1 MNTLIPKNSNELIIS
16 EALSLDQN
24 PASVYL
30 AGLRETGRRTQKQ
43 SLDFMSGLLIG
54 NADCFSC
61 NWAGLRYQ
69 HTTAIRSKLNEIYK
83 PATVNKMLSALR
95 GVLKQAYLLNQ
106 ISADDY
112 QRAIMVKS
120 VEGSTL
126 PRGRELTSGEI
137 SALMQACENDHTS
150 AGSRDSAIIAVM
162 YVGGLRREEV
172 TALDIGDYDRETGKM
187 VIKGKRHKERTAYL
201 QNGAGRALEDW
212 LNIRG
217 NLEGALF
224 FPVNKGGNIINRRMT
239 NQAIYNMLKKRAD
252 EAGIAE
258 FSPHD
263 LRRTFVSD
271 LLDAGADIAVISK
284 MAGHANVQ
292 TTSRYDRRPEDAKRK
307 AAALLHIPYRGKLD
321 KQQI

>member
-1 MNTLIPKNSNELIIS
+1 MLVSFRL
-16 EALSLDQN
+16 
-24 PASVYL
+24 
-30 AGLRETGRRTQKQ
+30 GG
-43 SLDFMSGLLIG
+43 
-54 NADCFSC
+54 
-61 NWAGLRYQ
+61 
-69 HTTAIRSKLNEIYK
+69 KLNEIYK

-106 ISADDY
+106 MSADDY

-126 PRGRELTSGEI
+126 PRGRELSSGEI
-137 SALMQACENDHTS
+137 SALMQACENDKTS
-150 AGSRDSAIIAVM
+150 AGVRDAAIIAVM

-172 TALDIGDYDRETGKM
+172 TTLDISDYDHDTGKM
-187 VIKGKRHKERTAYL
+187 IIRGKRQKERTAYL
-201 QNGAGRALEDW
+201 QNGAGRAIEDW

-217 NLEGALF
+217 TIEGALF
-224 FPVNKGGNIINRRMT
+224 NPINKGGKVTTRRLT
-239 NQAIYNMLKKRAD
+239 NQAIYNMLKKRAE
-252 EAGIAE
+252 EAGVSE

-292 TTSRYDRRPEDAKRK
+292 TTARYDRRPEEAKRK
-307 AAALLHIPYRGKLD
+307 AAGLLHVPYKGK
-321 KQQI
+321 K

>member
-1 MNTLIPKNSNELIIS
+1 MNTLTQQNPNELVIS
-16 EALSLDQN
+16 ETLPLDQN
-24 PASVYL
+24 PAAVYL
-30 AGLRETGRRTQKQ
+30 SGLRETGRRTQKQ
-43 SLDFMSGLLIG
+43 SLDFMAGLLTG
-54 NADCFSC
+54 NANCFSC

-69 HTTAIRSKLNEIYK
+69 HTTAIRSMLNEVYK

-126 PRGRELTSGEI
+126 PRGRELSSGEI
-137 SALMQACENDHTS
+137 SALMQACEDDKTS
-150 AGSRDSAIIAVM
+150 AGIRDAAIIAVM

-187 VIKGKRHKERTAYL
+187 IIRGKRQKERTAYL

-217 NLEGALF
+217 TLEGALF
-224 FPVNKGGNIINRRMT
+224 LPVNKGGKITNRRMT
-239 NQAIYNMLKKRAD
+239 NQAIYNMLKKRAE
-252 EAGIAE
+252 EAGVSE

-263 LRRTFVSD
+263 IRRTFVSD

-292 TTSRYDRRPEDAKRK
+292 TTARYDRRPEEAKRK
-307 AAALLHIPYRGKLD
+307 AAGLLHVPYRGR
-321 KQQI
+321 